1 MLLAY
6 SHENLDDEKSNS
18 TRRNKSKRKRD
29 KKETY
34 VFTKC
39 IVVRV
44 FDFMKVILIQLSNET
59 SKIGMLEQSWQNRF
73 GEIVHVL
80 YEEQIGK
87 KRYTIRRKKTHTFTT
102 KQSPSGPQHTI
113 F

>member
-39 IVVRV
+39 IVVGV

-87 KRYTIRRKKTHTFTT
+87 KGIR
-102 KQSPSGPQHTI
+102 
-113 F
+113 